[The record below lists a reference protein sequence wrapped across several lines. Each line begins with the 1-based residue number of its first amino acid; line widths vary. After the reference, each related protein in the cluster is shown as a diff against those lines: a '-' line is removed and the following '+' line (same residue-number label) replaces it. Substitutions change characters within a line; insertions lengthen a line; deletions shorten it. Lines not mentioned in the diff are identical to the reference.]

1 MQTIGNRL
9 ARTLYNRLPLLP
21 RWPGVILVLLLLL
34 ALAWLV
40 ALTGYY
46 AAMPPPPRGDGY
58 YLFRTLSWDA
68 LGIVFTDQ
76 QPAASNG
83 HILHTAAD
91 VLAWC
96 ALAWL
101 LLIGAFVSLR
111 RPLTARLAASTRNH
125 VLVWGSGSA
134 ALEASLAT
142 RAARTPGLALLA
154 RRDVAVQD
162 SLDHYLIPWRSAA
175 QSDAVLDRTLACP
188 GSTILATDD
197 SDTANIGLMERISK
211 RLEAR
216 QPAHGV
222 SLIVRISDGRLRD
235 QISKR
240 LLGRPELGKLRVV
253 LYSDH
258 DLRARFAARMAPAFQ
273 FCHALQPDLAHLVI
287 VGRGYPAESM
297 LVHILKTMQFPRGR
311 KVHVSVA
318 NEIAPMFE
326 ADFQARFPELASHY
340 PIGFQQLD
348 ISSDADWAGWL
359 LNQVQAGRRPTGWY
373 FVEDDSAAGLK
384 HALAVEEAYSVVGEV
399 VPPLVLFS
407 GGEAESGASP
417 LIDIPMLKAVG
428 DVTRVEDG
436 DLVTQKRMDT
446 MATAIQQS
454 YLDKCIAAGE
464 RPGSRPTLHDW
475 PRLAE
480 LFKEENRDQAEHNL
494 VKLLLLGYSPADEG
508 CGGPVQITL
517 PELEI
522 LSVAEHDR
530 WLASRRS
537 RNWVYADE
545 RDDERRLH
553 PDMICWEE
561 LPEPR
566 REIDRDM
573 VRNLP
578 RLVERMGLSLK
589 KRIYCLIVEA
599 APMDEATESVAL
611 ARIRERLDSEYAQR
625 KAVIVGDPAE
635 PLVKSLFER
644 LPDAE
649 YLAVVAAP
657 PGHSDLLRHARTVLA
672 GVESPRAESLAR
684 MIPDLSQDWLAIY
697 LGPGGELR
705 CEPLAFGPHGAGEA

>member
-9 ARTLYNRLPLLP
+9 ARTLYTRLPLLP
-21 RWPGVILVLLLLL
+21 RWPGVILVLLSIL

-46 AAMPPPPRGDGY
+46 AAVPTPPRGDGL

-68 LGIVFTDQ
+68 LRIVVTDE
-76 QPAASNG
+76 QPAAGNG
-83 HILHTAAD
+83 HGLHTAAD

-101 LLIGAFVSLR
+101 LLIGTFVSLR
-111 RPLTARLAASTRNH
+111 RPLTAWLAASTRNH

-134 ALEASLAT
+134 ALEASLAA
-142 RAARTPGLALLA
+142 RASRTPGLALLP
-154 RRDVAVQD
+154 RRDVTVQD
-162 SLDHYLIPWRSAA
+162 SLDHYLIPWQSAA
-175 QSDAVLDRTLACP
+175 RSDAVLDRTLACP

-197 SDTANIGLMERISK
+197 SDTANIGLMERVSK
-211 RLEAR
+211 RLATG
-216 QPAHGV
+216 QPAPGV
-222 SLIVRISDGRLRD
+222 SLIVRISDGRLRG

-240 LLGRPELGKLRVV
+240 LLGRRELRKLRLV

-273 FCHALQPDLAHLVI
+273 FCHALQPDLAHLIV

-297 LVHILKTMQFPRGR
+297 LVQILKTMHFARGKR
-311 KVHVSVA
+311 LRVSVV

-326 ADFQARFPELASHY
+326 ADFQARFPELVRHY

-359 LNQVQAGRRPTGWY
+359 LNHVQAGRRPTGWY
-373 FVEDDSAAGLK
+373 FVDDDSAAGLK
-384 HALAVEEAYSVVGEV
+384 HALAVEEAYSMIGEV
-399 VPPLVLFS
+399 VPPLVLLS
-407 GGEAESGASP
+407 AGEGEAGASP
-417 LIDIPMLKAVG
+417 LIDVPMLKAVG

-436 DLVTQKRMDT
+436 DLVSQKRMDA

-454 YLDKCIAAGE
+454 YLDKCFAAGE
-464 RPGSRPTLHDW
+464 QPGSRPTLHDW
-475 PRLAE
+475 PQLAE
-480 LFKEENRDQAEHNL
+480 LFKDENRDQAEHNL
-494 VKLLLLGYSPADEG
+494 VKLLLLGLSPANEG
-508 CGGPVQITL
+508 GGPVRITL

-545 RDDERRLH
+545 RDDERRYH
-553 PDMICWEE
+553 PDMISWEE

-589 KRIYCLIVEA
+589 KRIYCLVTEA

-611 ARIRERLDSEYAQR
+611 QRIRELLDGEYMER
-625 KAVIVGDPAE
+625 KAVVVGDPAE
-635 PLVKSLFER
+635 PLVKALFER

-649 YLAVVAAP
+649 YLAVIATP
-657 PGHSDLLRHARTVLA
+657 PGHPDLLRHARTVLA

-684 MIPDLSQDWLAIY
+684 MLPDLSQDWLVIR
-697 LGPGGELR
+697 LGPGGELGF
-705 CEPLAFGPHGAGEA
+705 EQLAFSPHAAGVA